1 MGTSTLLRV
10 KKMLTI
16 IKIFLKI
23 TSLFAPNYANK
34 MAFKLYFMPAKR
46 AQISDVQKELMLQ
59 AKQENTII
67 NGKKTI
73 LYRWGESNRAVLMVH
88 GWESRASHFTKYIQ
102 AFLDKGYSVL
112 AFDAPAHGW
121 SRGDNTNI
129 FEFCKAIDAVT
140 SKDINVDAI
149 VSHSF
154 GSVCAAWSIK
164 QGLKC
169 RKFIVIN
176 GLCRFDHLIDEFSS
190 MLSISPKMKKAVI
203 KLVDDMCLPLTDIWN
218 KLSLDDSPHLLNAE
232 MLVIHE
238 KSDRKLSWANGKKIA
253 DAYGVELVTTE
264 GFGHTNILNDNNIV
278 QKVVDFVGEVSASK
292 KAQNT

>member
-1 MGTSTLLRV
+1 
-10 KKMLTI
+10 MLTI

-46 AQISDVQKELMLQ
+46 AQISDEQKELMLQ
-59 AKQENTII
+59 SKQESVII
-67 NGKKTI
+67 NGKKTV
-73 LYRWGESNRAVLMVH
+73 LYRWGEGCEAVLMVH

-112 AFDAPAHGW
+112 AFDAPGHGW
-121 SRGDNTNI
+121 SKGDNTNI
-129 FEFCKAIDAVT
+129 FEFCKAIDAVS
-140 SKDINVDAI
+140 SKDFNVNAI

-169 RKFIVIN
+169 RKFIIIN

-218 KLSLDDSPHLLNAE
+218 KLSLDDSPQLLNADL
-232 MLVIHE
+232 LVIHE
-238 KSDRKLSWANGKKIA
+238 KSDRKLAWENGKKIA

-264 GFGHTNILNDNNIV
+264 GFGHTNILSDDKILR
-278 QKVVDFVGEVSASK
+278 QVVDFVDQPSAGK
-292 KAQNT
+292 KVKNT